1 MVKTIILPSSY
12 FDRRKVDEDLE
23 QEYAA
28 ALSTGLY
35 DIIIFGYE
43 DWFVNGRI
51 WLTHRPDHETEAVY
65 RGWMMKPEQY
75 MAFYDQLLESN
86 IRLITDPVMY
96 YRMHAFPNIYPQI
109 QEDTA
114 RMIIFPLHS
123 FIDVAEIRKQFNR
136 FMVKDYVKSI
146 KGTEFPAFF
155 DSSISQEDFEKWMEV
170 FYKYRGDLLTGGI
183 CIKEYLDLKRYAD
196 RTNEFRAFYINHEIA
211 SLCRNSLQG
220 TFTPEPPRT
229 LVEKYKDL
237 GSIFYTIDYAELAD
251 GSWKIIEVGD
261 GSVSGLSDRQDY
273 NSFFRSLYQCLN

>member
-1 MVKTIILPSSY
+1 
-12 FDRRKVDEDLE
+12 
-23 QEYAA
+23 
-28 ALSTGLY
+28 
-35 DIIIFGYE
+35 
-43 DWFVNGRI
+43 
-51 WLTHRPDHETEAVY
+51 
-65 RGWMMKPEQY
+65 
-75 MAFYDQLLESN
+75 
-86 IRLITDPVMY
+86 
-96 YRMHAFPNIYPQI
+96 
-109 QEDTA
+109 
-114 RMIIFPLHS
+114 MIIFPLHS
-123 FIDVAEIRKQFNR
+123 CIDVAEIRKQFNR